1 MPTIKTLDRE
11 TTSAAPATGTRA
23 EDADIALAARL
34 AGQKDHPAM
43 RALGALSQVGD
54 QPPLFALCSAV
65 VAYGFVAGDR
75 RATIAGA
82 RMLGSFLVATWIKS
96 GLKRLVSR
104 TRPNVLL
111 DEGRY
116 EVRPLG
122 PDEGPWHSFPSGHTA
137 GGLAVARAF
146 ARTWPEARLPA
157 YAAAGA
163 IALIQIPRGAHYPL
177 DVLAGAA
184 LGLAAEAL
192 VDRAFTAAGP
202 LLPDGHAE
210 RRTPRRRT

>member
-1 MPTIKTLDRE
+1 MSPAPIERSE
-11 TTSAAPATGTRA
+11 TVTETAL
-23 EDADIALAARL
+23 EEADVAVAARL
-34 AGQKDHPAM
+34 AAHRHHPAM
-43 RALGALSQVGD
+43 RAAGALSEIAD
-54 QPPLFALCSAV
+54 QPPLFALCGAV
-65 VAYGFVAGDR
+65 LAYGFLAGDR
-75 RATIAGA
+75 RAALGGG
-82 RMLGSFLVATWIKS
+82 RMLAAFLAATWMKG

-116 EVRPLG
+116 DVRVRG

-146 ARTWPEARLPA
+146 ARTWPEARWPA

-177 DVLAGAA
+177 DVMAGAA

-192 VDRAFTAAGP
+192 VDHAFTAAGP

-210 RRTPRRRT
+210 RGTPRRRT